1 MENAAA
7 TIRPSSFI
15 LQRILQLYLTPTLTA
30 CPEGHFPSKNKAV
43 TASCGSH
50 NAQCKHL
57 IGAAEHGGG
66 DVIIWARF
74 AATGTG
80 HLAVVEL
87 TMNASVYQSILK
99 SDS

>member
-74 AATGTG
+74 A
-80 HLAVVEL
+80 VVEL

-99 SDS
+99 SDMRPSV

>member
-50 NAQCKHL
+50 DVQCKHL

-74 AATGTG
+74 A
-80 HLAVVEL
+80 VVEL

-99 SDS
+99 SDMRPSV